1 MVSSTTVIG
10 DFINIYKSQAD
21 DQEECRV
28 IQHHKPTRPN
38 QQ

>member
-1 MVSSTTVIG
+1 MANSTTVKG
-10 DFINIYKSQAD
+10 DFINRYKSQAD
-21 DQEECRV
+21 DQEESRV